1 MMGHDGASP
10 VALTRI
16 QKAKAKKLKKKKWF
30 NSEEAELS

>member
-16 QKAKAKKLKKKKWF
+16 QKAKAKKAK
-30 NSEEAELS
+30 EEEMVQL